1 MYTYNAE
8 DVRIRNLC
16 GEYDTAY
23 VYDTNAKLSRLLQK
37 TTNGIT
43 TKYVYG
49 RGLIGDPGMLSLRG
63 TKVTVLEHFYDT
75 LLEEY
80 TIAFGGARNAMFRL
94 KENWRYLLRRFQ
106 PCEKL
111 AKRLRKTTD
120 VAEYKAITKE
130 IFHNIPMLDALDP
143 DW

>member
-1 MYTYNAE
+1 MWKKWNP
-8 DVRIRNLC
+8 ICFNGNLC
-16 GEYDTAY
+16 TLEDIQ
-23 VYDTNAKLSRLLQK
+23 RLQSEFPELDA
-37 TTNGIT
+37 
-43 TKYVYG
+43 VMVG

-63 TKVTVLEHFYDT
+63 TKVTVLERFYDT